1 MKKYEYILFDLD
13 GTLTDPKVGITKS
26 IQYAL
31 AKYDIK
37 VDDLD
42 SLNIFIGPPLRD
54 TFKEYYS
61 FNEEKVEQAIK
72 YFREYFS
79 EKGMYENE
87 VYSDIP
93 MLLEDLKKKGKILI
107 VATSKVTIFAEKI
120 LEHFNLD
127 KYFDSVVGSN
137 LDGTRSA
144 KSEIIKYIISEHEIK
159 DLSKVVMIGD
169 RKYDIAG
176 GKQNNIDT
184 IGVTYGYGSCDKLR
198 QADPTYVADSINDIL
213 YIITNDKVNWF
224 LMV

>member
-26 IQYAL
+26 LQYAL

-42 SLNIFIGPPLRD
+42 SLNIFIGPPLKD

-61 FNEEKVEQAIK
+61 FNEEKVEQAVK

-93 MLLEDLKKKGKILI
+93 MLLETLKKNGKILI

-120 LEHFNLD
+120 LEHFNLA

-144 KSEIIKYIISEHEIK
+144 KSEIIKYIISEYGIK
-159 DLSKVVMIGD
+159 DLRKVVMIGD
-169 RKYDIAG
+169 RKYDVAG
-176 GKQNNIDT
+176 GKQNDIDT
-184 IGVTYGYGSCDKLR
+184 IAVTYGYGSYDELR
-198 QADPTYVADSINDIL
+198 EAGPTNIIDSINDIL
-213 YIITNDKVNWF
+213 NIIV
-224 LMV
+224 